1 MNFPI
6 SVVEFLNNYRIANN
20 KNQDSHVPTVAR
32 RVYYKK
38 LEIPTKD
45 ECDNI
50 IEINTI
56 NTDKMLSVW
65 L

>member
-1 MNFPI
+1 MNFPMPI
-6 SVVEFLNNYRIANN
+6 VEFLNNYRIAKN
-20 KNQDSHVPTVAR
+20 KNQDSHVPTVAI

-38 LEIPTKD
+38 LENPTKD

-56 NTDKMLSVW
+56 NTDEMLSVW
-65 L
+65 V